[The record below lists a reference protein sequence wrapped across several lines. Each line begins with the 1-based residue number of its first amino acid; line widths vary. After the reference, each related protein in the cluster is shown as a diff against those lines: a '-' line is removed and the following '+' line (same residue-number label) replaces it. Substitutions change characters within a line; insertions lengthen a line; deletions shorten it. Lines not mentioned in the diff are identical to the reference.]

1 LQFRLP
7 DGADWGEEWARW
19 RTVLDTDSGE
29 AHAGADAGAGGQEVA
44 AGEEVQVAARSLRLF
59 RRLEPAG
66 A

>member
-1 LQFRLP
+1 L
-7 DGADWGEEWARW
+7 

-29 AHAGADAGAGGQEVA
+29 AHAGAHAGADAGADAGAGGQEVA